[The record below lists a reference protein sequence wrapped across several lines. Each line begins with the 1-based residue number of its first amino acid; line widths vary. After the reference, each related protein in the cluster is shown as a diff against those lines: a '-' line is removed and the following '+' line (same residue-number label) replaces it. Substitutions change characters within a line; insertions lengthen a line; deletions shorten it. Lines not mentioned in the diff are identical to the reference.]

1 MEHLKEVIIEGL
13 WGTGKGIVWKDIHP
27 DVNILVGINGSGK
40 TTLLNL
46 IWGLLNND
54 SRQVKRYK
62 LSGVEIRDSNGVLI
76 KSEVSKGKSRN
87 IMAVV
92 QRDYFVS
99 VELISTFDVI
109 PIRHGRESS
118 PLTLELL
125 DLIYTT
131 GQGRN
136 TFFDYRL
143 KASNFPDQAVRI
155 NERIQALYK
164 LINKQFSAT
173 NKRIEIDVNTNRL
186 VFRQDKDTIQLAELS
201 SGEKQFLLIIFKV
214 FLMEEKPY
222 LLLMD
227 EPEISLDVDWQF
239 ELINV
244 IRELNPCCQIIIS
257 THSPSIF
264 GDGWG
269 DKVVY
274 MEDISHP

>member
-1 MEHLKEVIIEGL
+1 MKQLKEVLIDGL
-13 WGTGKGIVWKDIHP
+13 WGTHKRINWKDIHP

-54 SRQVKRYK
+54 SRLVKKYK
-62 LSGVEIRDSNGVLI
+62 LSGVELKDTNGILIR
-76 KSEVSKGKSRN
+76 SEMIGRSKTPA
-87 IMAVV
+87 AVV
-92 QRDYFVS
+92 QKDYTFNG
-99 VELISTFDVI
+99 EFISTFDVI
-109 PIRHGRESS
+109 PQSRNNSTS
-118 PLTLELL
+118 PLTTELL

-131 GQGRN
+131 GKGRN

-143 KASNFPDQAVRI
+143 KASNFPDQAACI
-155 NERIQALYK
+155 NERIQRLYK
-164 LINKQFSAT
+164 LINKQFSST
-173 NKRIEIDVNTNRL
+173 NKCIEIDVNTNKL
-186 VFRQDKDTIQLAELS
+186 VFRQEESIIQLDELS
-201 SGEKQFLLIIFKV
+201 SGEKQILLIIFKV
-214 FLMEEKPY
+214 FLMEEKPF

-244 IRELNPCCQIIIS
+244 IRQLNPHCQVIIS

-269 DKVVY
+269 DKVIY
-274 MEDISHP
+274 MEDIVQS